1 MSDVRYLRP
10 DDVAE
15 RLGITR
21 PTAVKLMENMPYV
34 DVSVPGS
41 RYKRLRVREDAFEK
55 WLISRTQD
63 RRRR

>member
-21 PTAVKLMENMPYV
+21 PTAAKLMENMPYV